1 MPGGLGGFGRAVM
14 FRGLWGLIIRAGAAA
29 ELSVPQP
36 VCFQYSLRYALGMTK
51 IAVSLPDEQVA
62 AIKRAVASGRA
73 RTVSSFISEAVE
85 RAQKED
91 SLAAVLADL
100 DRELGE
106 PSEQAQAWAQSELRR
121 IGLLK

>member
-1 MPGGLGGFGRAVM
+1 
-14 FRGLWGLIIRAGAAA
+14 
-29 ELSVPQP
+29 
-36 VCFQYSLRYALGMTK
+36 MTK

-62 AIKRAVASGRA
+62 AIKRAVASGRT

-106 PSEQAQAWAQSELRR
+106 PSEQAQAWAQAELMR
-121 IGLLK
+121 IGLLR

>member
-1 MPGGLGGFGRAVM
+1 MEYAV
-14 FRGLWGLIIRAGAAA
+14 G
-29 ELSVPQP
+29 V
-36 VCFQYSLRYALGMTK
+36 TK

-106 PSEQAQAWAQSELRR
+106 PSEQAQAWAQAELRR
-121 IGLLK
+121 IGLLT

>member
-1 MPGGLGGFGRAVM
+1 
-14 FRGLWGLIIRAGAAA
+14 
-29 ELSVPQP
+29 
-36 VCFQYSLRYALGMTK
+36 MTK

-73 RTVSSFISEAVE
+73 PTVSAFISAAVE

-106 PSEQAQAWAQSELRR
+106 PSEQAQAWAQAELRR
-121 IGLLK
+121 IGLLT

>member
-1 MPGGLGGFGRAVM
+1 
-14 FRGLWGLIIRAGAAA
+14 
-29 ELSVPQP
+29 
-36 VCFQYSLRYALGMTK
+36 MTK

-106 PSEQAQAWAQSELRR
+106 PSEQAQAWAQAELRR

>member
-1 MPGGLGGFGRAVM
+1 
-14 FRGLWGLIIRAGAAA
+14 
-29 ELSVPQP
+29 
-36 VCFQYSLRYALGMTK
+36 MTK

-106 PSEQAQAWAQSELRR
+106 PSEQAQAWAQAELRR
-121 IGLLK
+121 IGLLA

>member
-1 MPGGLGGFGRAVM
+1 
-14 FRGLWGLIIRAGAAA
+14 
-29 ELSVPQP
+29 
-36 VCFQYSLRYALGMTK
+36 MTK

-106 PSEQAQAWAQSELRR
+106 PSERAQAWAQAELRR
-121 IGLLK
+121 IGLLT

>member
-1 MPGGLGGFGRAVM
+1 
-14 FRGLWGLIIRAGAAA
+14 
-29 ELSVPQP
+29 
-36 VCFQYSLRYALGMTK
+36 MTK

-106 PSEQAQAWAQSELRR
+106 PSEQAQAWAQAELKR
-121 IGLLK
+121 IGLLT

>member
-1 MPGGLGGFGRAVM
+1 
-14 FRGLWGLIIRAGAAA
+14 
-29 ELSVPQP
+29 
-36 VCFQYSLRYALGMTK
+36 MTK

-106 PSEQAQAWAQSELRR
+106 PSEQAQAWAQAELRR
-121 IGLLK
+121 IGLLT

>member
-1 MPGGLGGFGRAVM
+1 
-14 FRGLWGLIIRAGAAA
+14 
-29 ELSVPQP
+29 
-36 VCFQYSLRYALGMTK
+36 MTK
-51 IAVSLPDEQVA
+51 IAVSLPEEQVA

-73 RTVSSFISEAVE
+73 RTVSAFISEAVE

-106 PSEQAQAWAQSELRR
+106 PSEQAQAWAQAELRR
-121 IGLLK
+121 IGLLT

>member
-1 MPGGLGGFGRAVM
+1 
-14 FRGLWGLIIRAGAAA
+14 
-29 ELSVPQP
+29 
-36 VCFQYSLRYALGMTK
+36 MTK

-106 PSEQAQAWAQSELRR
+106 PSEQAQEWAQAELRR

>member
-1 MPGGLGGFGRAVM
+1 
-14 FRGLWGLIIRAGAAA
+14 
-29 ELSVPQP
+29 
-36 VCFQYSLRYALGMTK
+36 MTK

-121 IGLLK
+121 IGLIK

>member
-1 MPGGLGGFGRAVM
+1 
-14 FRGLWGLIIRAGAAA
+14 
-29 ELSVPQP
+29 
-36 VCFQYSLRYALGMTK
+36 MTK

-106 PSEQAQAWAQSELRR
+106 PSGQAQAWAQAELRR